1 MKKVRYEVDMTRGN
15 FFLKI
20 VKFCIPLMI
29 TGILQLLY
37 NAADLVVVG
46 QFSDQPDAIGAVG
59 STNALIS
66 LVINLFMGL
75 SVGTSVMCARR
86 FAAKDNDGL
95 SRVIH
100 TSITI
105 SLMCGTVLGIIGV
118 IFARQFLAL
127 MNNPI
132 DLAVTYLRIYFIGMP
147 FNMLY
152 NFAAS
157 ILRGVGDTKR
167 PLYYLTI
174 AGFVNVLLN
183 LFFVLVFKMDVDG
196 VALATI
202 ISQLISCIL
211 IINCLL
217 KTKEVYQF
225 SFKKMH
231 LHKDELISIT
241 KIGFPAGIQGT
252 IFSISNVL
260 IQSTVNSFGSTVING
275 NAAAQSI
282 EGFVYTSMNSVYN
295 AALAFIGQ
303 NMGAKKYKNIRKIT
317 LYCLIVVSI
326 IAIIMGGGFFLIGK
340 QLAGI
345 YTNVP
350 AEINIAYI
358 RLHYLCLPYILYGM
372 IDVMVGILR
381 GMSYSLTPMIVSI
394 IGICVF
400 RVAWIYLV
408 FHQIGDYSNVESIKL
423 LYVSY
428 PISWIITLAAHFITY
443 LIVYKKRIKPQIKIA

>member
-1 MKKVRYEVDMTRGN
+1 MARYEIDMTKGN

-29 TGILQLLY
+29 TGVLQLFY
-37 NAADLVVVG
+37 NAADLVIVG
-46 QFSDQPDAIGAVG
+46 QFSDEADAIGAVG

-75 SVGTSVMCARR
+75 SVGTNVMCARR
-86 FAAKDNDGL
+86 FASKDNEGL

-100 TSITI
+100 TSVTVSLI
-105 SLMCGTVLGIIGV
+105 SGTVLGVIGTF
-118 IFARQFLAL
+118 FARQFLAL
-127 MNNPI
+127 MNNPL

-157 ILRGVGDTKR
+157 ILRGVGDTRR

-174 AGFVNVLLN
+174 AGIINVILN

-196 VALATI
+196 VAIATV

-211 IINCLL
+211 IINCLI
-217 KTKEVYQF
+217 KTKEVYHF
-225 SFKKMH
+225 SFKKMSI
-231 LHKDELISIT
+231 HKEELLSIA
-241 KIGFPAGIQGT
+241 KIGLPAGIQGT

-260 IQSTVNSFGSTVING
+260 IQSTVNGFGNTIING

-326 IAIIMGGGFFLIGK
+326 ISIIMGGGFFLIGK
-340 QLAGI
+340 QLASI
-345 YTNVP
+345 YTDVP
-350 AEINIAYI
+350 AEIEIAYI

-381 GMSYSLTPMIVSI
+381 GMSFSLTPMIVSI

-408 FHQIGDYSNVESIKL
+408 FHQFGSFDNIESLHL
-423 LYVSY
+423 LYISY
-428 PISWIITLAAHFITY
+428 PISWVITLAAHFITY
-443 LIVYKKRIKPQIKIA
+443 LIVYKRRIKPQIKLA